1 MNLGHQYLVDLSAA
15 LSMFVIIV
23 IFLFLFE
30 PRCSKRVYYGT
41 LIPFMAVYYAVNLY
55 TLFGLGIEV
64 HGRYTLL
71 TATLPSLIYFF
82 IMAKNRGGRFFF
94 TFCLVDTV
102 MIWMMM
108 VTGLL
113 DYAVGS
119 DGLVNF
125 ALRIAAFPVMMY
137 AAWRFA
143 RKPYLA
149 LLHTVSRGWWL
160 FAGMTGLFYI
170 TMSVMAGIPTN
181 LRLRPEDMPAMV
193 MVLILLPLTYA
204 TIFTVLYQQDRLFRV
219 REQQRTFEVQSA
231 MMERRA
237 EEIQE
242 AEERIRIERHDLRH
256 RLQAIA
262 VMTRQDDKQG
272 VLDYIGTAQAAL
284 DEAAVRHYCTDPFL
298 DAVLSSYFR
307 RAEEMGI
314 RVEVRLE
321 LPEVLPVS
329 AVELSTVFANAL
341 ENMILAVQQLPP
353 EQRRM
358 VCRCVSS
365 PSLIMEFSNPCGP
378 ETRIGADGLPVARDS
393 GHGIGTRS
401 IMAFAEKYK
410 ALCVFQA
417 EDGWFRLRLAL

>member
-30 PRCSKRVYYGT
+30 PRCSKKVYYGT
-41 LIPFMAVYYAVNLY
+41 LIPFLAVYYAVNLY

-231 MMERRA
+231 MIERRA

-329 AVELSTVFANAL
+329 AAELSTVFANAL